1 MPYPAT
7 TGEGRRLGLKH
18 DYVQNQQLRW
28 PKNYLTWAFALIETE
43 ENRLFPRCRRH
54 EQVGEGAEC
63 REDLNE
69 SKCLPRITATGGEAK
84 RSMRKGAFNG
94 KCYWTGT

>member
-43 ENRLFPRCRRH
+43 ENRLFPRVDDTNRLAKV
-54 EQVGEGAEC
+54 QSVG
-63 REDLNE
+63 
-69 SKCLPRITATGGEAK
+69 KT
-84 RSMRKGAFNG
+84 
-94 KCYWTGT
+94 